1 MNASRLFVIA
11 IVINLIFVGAYLG
24 LSSSRADAAKPA
36 APKPAAAAAAP
47 APTLTPGAEWDL
59 IRQREQELHAR
70 ELQLKQLEAEL
81 NAKIKQLSQLDA
93 SIRRDLDQYRVT
105 SDERIKHL
113 VKIYS
118 SMKPKPAGTL
128 MNTLDSDVATEVMR
142 NMKGEIAGQI
152 LAQMDPL
159 KAAAITKNLAVFR
172 RNLPTPETGA
182 PAAAAPAAP

>member
-1 MNASRLFVIA
+1 MSASKLFVIA
-11 IVINLIFVGAYLG
+11 VIINLVFIGAYLG
-24 LSSSRADAAKPA
+24 LSSTRADAAKPV
-36 APKPAAAAAAP
+36 APKPAAAAP
-47 APTLTPGAEWDL
+47 APKAGAEWDRL
-59 IRQREQELHAR
+59 RQREQELRAR
-70 ELQLKQLEAEL
+70 ELELKQLEGEL
-81 NAKIKQLSQLDA
+81 NSKINQLTQLEA
-93 SIRRDLDQYRVT
+93 AIRRDLAQYNVA

-128 MNTLDSDVATEVMR
+128 MNSLDSDVATEVMR

-172 RNLPTPETGA
+172 RNLPTPLSGPA
-182 PAAAAPAAP
+182 PAAAATPAKP

>member
-1 MNASRLFVIA
+1 MSASRLFIIA
-11 IVINLIFVGAYLG
+11 IVINLIFIGAYLG
-24 LSSSRADAAKPA
+24 LSSTRADAAKPA
-36 APKPAAAAAAP
+36 APKPAAAAAP
-47 APTLTPGAEWDL
+47 APTAGAEWDL

-93 SIRRDLDQYRVT
+93 AIRRDLDQYRVT

-152 LAQMDPL
+152 LAQMDPI
-159 KAAAITKNLAVFR
+159 KAAAITKNLAVFK

-182 PAAAAPAAP
+182 PAAAVPAAP